1 MKLNNSPSGTPSWRK
16 RLAISEWALSFMT
29 SLARLPSTLAG
40 DKRKILCGPD
50 CEPDFLSPQP
60 LTRLARSHASLPIF
74 AFEDHICRVSDIIQR
89 GLILDSIGEMP
100 DLRQV
105 GLSARPAAPFRGSG
119 VARATQILR
128 RLAATAVSQKLGGLL
143 QTTLRGPRVC
153 APVSRP
159 LHPPRR
165 HLQPSTGLV
174 GRRPSHLSLAGLG

>member
-29 SLARLPSTLAG
+29 SLARLPSTFAG

-100 DLRQV
+100 DLRQ
-105 GLSARPAAPFRGSG
+105 SCATQFGSG
-119 VARATQILR
+119 LLR
-128 RLAATAVSQKLGGLL
+128 SLPGPDSNSNKPKEQAVDLFYIRQTRRPRNACHLFRSWPGHGCFGGAATIGCSGD
-143 QTTLRGPRVC
+143 
-153 APVSRP
+153 
-159 LHPPRR
+159 RR
-165 HLQPSTGLV
+165 YFP
-174 GRRPSHLSLAGLG
+174 